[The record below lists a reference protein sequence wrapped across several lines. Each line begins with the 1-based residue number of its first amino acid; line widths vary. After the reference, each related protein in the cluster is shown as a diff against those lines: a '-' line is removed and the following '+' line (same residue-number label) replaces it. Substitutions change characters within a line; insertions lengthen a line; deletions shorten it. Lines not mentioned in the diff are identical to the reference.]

1 MTHRMIPQLSLEW
14 MLGSLEGSPP
24 SLHFHHHQQLAMTSI
39 DYQHLNALLD
49 EDPKYQELMDRVR
62 SYNVERAE
70 YKQKQRAALRKII
83 QFNSLED
90 VAMDR
95 MGDCEG
101 DGNDETL
108 RDSTGM
114 DQENWFWHWSGCQDV
129 CFDSMVQA
137 AIDVSNAQSMLD
149 VVRDKQN
156 VNSALMDARRNEV
169 KAQMEKEQQS

>member
-1 MTHRMIPQLSLEW
+1 MIPQLSLEW

-24 SLHFHHHQQLAMTSI
+24 SLHFHHHQQLAMTAI
-39 DYQHLNALLD
+39 DFQTLNAALD
-49 EDPKYQELMDRVR
+49 KDPKYQELMDRVR
-62 SYNVERAE
+62 SYNVERSE
-70 YKQKQRAALRKII
+70 FKQKQRAALRKII

-101 DGNDETL
+101 DSDDGTL

-114 DQENWFWHWSGCQDV
+114 DQETWFWHWSGCQDV

-169 KAQMEKEQQS
+169 KAKLEKEAEQA

>member
-1 MTHRMIPQLSLEW
+1 MSVAIDLQT
-14 MLGSLEGSPP
+14 
-24 SLHFHHHQQLAMTSI
+24 LHA
-39 DYQHLNALLD
+39 ALD
-49 EDPKYQELMDRVR
+49 KDPKYQELMDRVR
-62 SYNVERAE
+62 SYNVERSE
-70 YKQKQRAALRKII
+70 FKQKQRAALRKII

-95 MGDCEG
+95 MGDSEG

-108 RDSTGM
+108 RDITGM

-129 CFDSMVQA
+129 CFDGMVQA

-169 KAQMEKEQQS
+169 KAKLEKEQQS

>member
-1 MTHRMIPQLSLEW
+1 MIPQLSLEW

-24 SLHFHHHQQLAMTSI
+24 SLHFHHHQQLAMTAI
-39 DYQHLNALLD
+39 DFQTLHAALD
-49 EDPKYQELMDRVR
+49 KDPKYQELMDRVR
-62 SYNVERAE
+62 SYNVERSSF
-70 YKQKQRAALRKII
+70 KQKQREALRKII

-101 DGNDETL
+101 DSDDGTL

-114 DQENWFWHWSGCQDV
+114 DQETWFWHWSGCQDV
-129 CFDSMVQA
+129 CFDGMVQA

-156 VNSALMDARRNEV
+156 VNSALMDARRDEV
-169 KAQMEKEQQS
+169 KAKLEKEASES

>member
-1 MTHRMIPQLSLEW
+1 
-14 MLGSLEGSPP
+14 
-24 SLHFHHHQQLAMTSI
+24 MTSI
-39 DYQHLNALLD
+39 DYQHLNALLN

-70 YKQKQRAALRKII
+70 FKQKQRAALRKII

-137 AIDVSNAQSMLD
+137 AIDVSNAQTMLD

-156 VNSALMDARRNEV
+156 VNSALMDARRDEV
-169 KAQMEKEQQS
+169 KAKLEKEASES

>member
-1 MTHRMIPQLSLEW
+1 

-24 SLHFHHHQQLAMTSI
+24 SLHFHHHQQLAMTAI
-39 DYQHLNALLD
+39 DFQTLHAALD
-49 EDPKYQELMDRVR
+49 KDPKYQELMDRVR
-62 SYNVERAE
+62 SYNVERSSF
-70 YKQKQRAALRKII
+70 KQKQREALRKII

-101 DGNDETL
+101 DSDDGTL

-114 DQENWFWHWSGCQDV
+114 DQETWFWHWSGCQDV
-129 CFDSMVQA
+129 CFDGMVQA

-156 VNSALMDARRNEV
+156 VNSALMDARRDEV
-169 KAQMEKEQQS
+169 KAKLEKEASES

>member
-1 MTHRMIPQLSLEW
+1 
-14 MLGSLEGSPP
+14 
-24 SLHFHHHQQLAMTSI
+24 MTSI

-70 YKQKQRAALRKII
+70 FKQKQRTALRKII

-129 CFDSMVQA
+129 CFDGMVQA
-137 AIDVSNAQSMLD
+137 AIDVSNAQTMLD

-156 VNSALMDARRNEV
+156 VNSALMEARRKEV
-169 KAQMEKEQQS
+169 ADRAEKEALKKEVTES

>member
-1 MTHRMIPQLSLEW
+1 MT
-14 MLGSLEGSPP
+14 
-24 SLHFHHHQQLAMTSI
+24 AI
-39 DYQHLNALLD
+39 DFQTLNAALD
-49 EDPKYQELMDRVR
+49 KDPKYQELMDRVR
-62 SYNVERAE
+62 SYNVERSE
-70 YKQKQRAALRKII
+70 FKQKQRAALRKII

-101 DGNDETL
+101 DSENGTL
-108 RDSTGM
+108 RDCTGM
-114 DQENWFWHWSGCQDV
+114 DQETWFYHWSGCTDL

-169 KAQMEKEQQS
+169 KAQMEKEAEKA

>member
-1 MTHRMIPQLSLEW
+1 MT
-14 MLGSLEGSPP
+14 
-24 SLHFHHHQQLAMTSI
+24 AI
-39 DYQHLNALLD
+39 DFQTLNAALD
-49 EDPKYQELMDRVR
+49 KDPKYQELMDRVR
-62 SYNVERAE
+62 SYNVERSE
-70 YKQKQRAALRKII
+70 FKQKQRAALRKII

-101 DGNDETL
+101 DGDDKTL
-108 RDSTGM
+108 RNSTGM
-114 DQENWFWHWSGCQDV
+114 DQETWFWHWNGCQDV

-169 KAQMEKEQQS
+169 KAQMEKKAEEA

>member
-1 MTHRMIPQLSLEW
+1 MTAIDLQT
-14 MLGSLEGSPP
+14 
-24 SLHFHHHQQLAMTSI
+24 LHA
-39 DYQHLNALLD
+39 ALD
-49 EDPKYQELMDRVR
+49 KDPKYQELMDRVR
-62 SYNVERAE
+62 SYNVERSE
-70 YKQKQRAALRKII
+70 FKQKQRAALRKII

-95 MGDCEG
+95 MGDSEG
-101 DGNDETL
+101 GDHDETL
-108 RDSTGM
+108 RDCTGM

-137 AIDVSNAQSMLD
+137 AIDVSNAQTMLD

>member
-1 MTHRMIPQLSLEW
+1 MTAIDFQT
-14 MLGSLEGSPP
+14 
-24 SLHFHHHQQLAMTSI
+24 LHA
-39 DYQHLNALLD
+39 ALD
-49 EDPKYQELMDRVR
+49 KDPKYQELMDRVR
-62 SYNVERAE
+62 SYNVERSSF
-70 YKQKQRAALRKII
+70 KQKQREALRKII

-101 DGNDETL
+101 DSDDGTL

-114 DQENWFWHWSGCQDV
+114 DQETWFWHWSGCQDV
-129 CFDSMVQA
+129 CFDGMVQA

-156 VNSALMDARRNEV
+156 VNSALMDARRDEV
-169 KAQMEKEQQS
+169 KAKLEKEASES